1 MCLELVV
8 IKYLERQT
16 DDEIVA
22 ENKNC
27 LVVTEP
33 GSHVNTEGRA
43 AAPATNMAALVGWEA
58 SQARNI
64 KTDLGCLGVTTGG
77 QVVRSSR

>member
-1 MCLELVV
+1 MSRKKKLAGLDW
-8 IKYLERQT
+8 T
-16 DDEIVA
+16 
-22 ENKNC
+22 
-27 LVVTEP
+27 